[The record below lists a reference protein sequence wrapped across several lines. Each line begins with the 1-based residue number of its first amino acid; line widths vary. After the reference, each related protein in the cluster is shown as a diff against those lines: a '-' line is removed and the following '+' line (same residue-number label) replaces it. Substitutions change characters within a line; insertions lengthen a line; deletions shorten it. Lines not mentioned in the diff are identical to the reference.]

1 MSTDVLPIYNLNVFF
16 YLFAELRQQMEYTHR
31 SSSQNQDDQM
41 GIPSSEDSESDS
53 SSSSSSNSHNASDIR
68 QNLVHSDDDD
78 DDFAMVGAEMEPLL
92 CNGINSPINLPI
104 QKNNEYLSPPISPTN
119 IELSSNGF

>member
-1 MSTDVLPIYNLNVFF
+1 
-16 YLFAELRQQMEYTHR
+16 MEYTHR

-41 GIPSSEDSESDS
+41 GMHSSEDSESDS
-53 SSSSSSNSHNASDIR
+53 SSSSSSSNSHNADKR
-68 QNLVHSDDDD
+68 QNLINSDDDD

-104 QKNNEYLSPPISPTN
+104 QKNYLSPPISPTN

>member
-1 MSTDVLPIYNLNVFF
+1 
-16 YLFAELRQQMEYTHR
+16 MEYTHR

-41 GIPSSEDSESDS
+41 GIRSSEDSESDS
-53 SSSSSSNSHNASDIR
+53 SSSSSSSSNSHNADIR
-68 QNLVHSDDDD
+68 KSLINSDDDDD

-104 QKNNEYLSPPISPTN
+104 RKNNDYLSPPISPTN
-119 IELSSNGF
+119 FELSSNGF